1 KTFIYIANELLLNN
15 KNTIQSLLCKQ
26 IEWYGSVYGFF
37 KIYVADLQG
46 SFLIHLENNNI
57 FCFCYVVII
66 FSFYIVFSVISEHT
80 NLYIDF
86 VFFFCFF
93 ILYVVVLLGS
103 FLIHLDNNNLFFFC
117 YVVIIFSFHIVFSE
131 KAEHTSRLNNICK
144 CFWVFFINNI
154 F

>member
-1 KTFIYIANELLLNN
+1 YTFNFCKFYIKTFIYIANELLLNN

-46 SFLIHLENNNI
+46 SFLIHLEFNNLFCFCYVVFIFSFYFVFFDKSEQTCRLNNNL

-66 FSFYIVFSVISEHT
+66 FSFLLVFS
-80 NLYIDF
+80 D
-86 VFFFCFF
+86 
-93 ILYVVVLLGS
+93 
-103 FLIHLDNNNLFFFC
+103 
-117 YVVIIFSFHIVFSE
+117 
-131 KAEHTSRLNNICK
+131 KAEHSSRLNYICK